1 MTMYLW
7 LKLLAFGFAF
17 LDTGVFVTGEDNTL
31 SSPGL
36 NSTEKPSV
44 LAPSDPLPARTTAF
58 SLTSISER
66 EYNSSETTPTLSP
79 DNPSTEDFLNSL
91 DNANTLNVTGV
102 TQPPTFPTHADSQ
115 APSAGSDTQ
124 TPSSTATPP
133 ALTPAPGKN
142 DTSDQSLTST
152 SPATSIMT
160 ASATVPTTPK
170 QSCDEKYKVISVKY
184 RYDYGNNSF
193 IAKLNVS
200 DDVKCENAICKMN
213 EIRNLPAC
221 ENKNVTI
228 SHTSCDPPNK
238 IIELDVP
245 PDPESFYL
253 KTCTE
258 PTKANISICLRLE
271 KKENFTCDEK
281 KITHVLNCANF
292 SSSNK
297 TETYLEPLSPK
308 QNYSC
313 NLKVLYGA
321 NEFLNKNETF
331 ETDVG
336 SPKAPPNITC
346 KPTSSTEGMITWESP
361 EDYFDNYV
369 FCLLHAS
376 EENCTGLG
384 KEKTKPL
391 QNLKPY
397 TKYSVSLKA
406 STMGKVRRD
415 GPAVTCEFDTL
426 PDKPTKVR
434 NLLASRIS
442 DNSILVKC
450 DPPSDFKGPSNGSYH
465 LEIKIGDA
473 FVKNES
479 QIICHFSVLYLQYST
494 KYEFKVR

>member
-31 SSPGL
+31 SSP
-36 NSTEKPSV
+36 
-44 LAPSDPLPARTTAF
+44 
-58 SLTSISER
+58 
-66 EYNSSETTPTLSP
+66 
-79 DNPSTEDFLNSL
+79 
-91 DNANTLNVTGV
+91 GV

-142 DTSDQSLTST
+142 DTSGFPGETIPPSTFPADTAFTPVATLSPALSSSAALPSLISSITTKDNSSDQSLTST